1 MTTGNQTAPKKTKL
15 MLRSI
20 ALIFAAVCA
29 LTLLSQPALAQN
41 TYVITDGDKV
51 VYHTTNSTDPA
62 VILSEA
68 GLSLS
73 EDDTFTTSPG
83 LVMSEITICRSLSVT
98 IRHCGETLTVEST
111 GETVGDLLERLNIS
125 LDGDTTVSAPLDAAV
140 TDGMELDVSRTLR
153 TAETYTVVIPHET
166 TVCYDDSLP
175 AGTELVLT
183 PGMDGEMRCTANVVY
198 VDGVE
203 MSRSVLEQTVTTQ
216 PVNEIVAVGTG
227 SGEAVSVA
235 ANGPIIGDG
244 FIITETGEVLTY
256 TKTIQVEATAYT
268 HTDAGCDFWTATN
281 THVRIGTVA
290 VDPRYIPYGTRMFIV
305 SNDGQYIYGI
315 GTAEDCGGAIKQD
328 RVDLYF
334 PTTAECFQFGRRDCT
349 IYVLG

>member
-1 MTTGNQTAPKKTKL
+1 MTTGNQTAPKRTKL
-15 MLRSI
+15 MLRAI

-29 LTLLSQPALAQN
+29 LTLLSQPAHAQN
-41 TYVITDGDKV
+41 TYVITDGDRV

-83 LVMSEITICRSLSVT
+83 LVLSEITICRSLSVT

-125 LDGDTTVSAPLDAAV
+125 LDGDTTVSVPLDTPVA
-140 TDGMELDVSRTLR
+140 DGMELDVSRTLR
-153 TAETYTVVIPHET
+153 TSETYTVVIPHET
-166 TVCYDDSLP
+166 TFCYDDTLP
-175 AGTELVLT
+175 AGTQLVLT

-203 MSRSVLEQTVTTQ
+203 VSRSVMQQTVTTQ

-227 SGEAVSVA
+227 DRDAVTTA
-235 ANGPIIGDG
+235 AKGPIIGDG

-256 TKTIQVEATAYT
+256 TSTWVVEATAYT

-305 SNDGQYIYGI
+305 SNDGQYVYGVA
-315 GTAEDCGGAIKQD
+315 TAEDCGGAIKGN
-328 RVDLYF
+328 RLDLYF
-334 PTTAECFQFGRRDCT
+334 STAAACYRFGIRNCT
-349 IYVLG
+349 VYILG

>member
-15 MLRSI
+15 TLRAI
-20 ALIFAAVCA
+20 ALIFVAVCA

-41 TYVITDGDKV
+41 TYVITDGDRV

-83 LVMSEITICRSLSVT
+83 LMMPEITIRRSVSVT

-111 GETVGDLLERLNIS
+111 GETVGQLLDRLNIS
-125 LDGDTTVSAPLDAAV
+125 LDGDTTVSVPLDTPTA
-140 TDGMELDVSRTLR
+140 DGMELDVSRTLR

-166 TVCYDDSLP
+166 TICYDDTLP

-183 PGMDGEMRCTANVVY
+183 AGKDGEMRCTANVVY
-198 VDGVE
+198 MDGVE
-203 MSRSVLEQTVTTQ
+203 ISRSVMQQTVTTQ

-227 SGEAVSVA
+227 SGEAVTTSTK
-235 ANGPIIGDG
+235 GPIIGDG

-256 TKTIQVEATAYT
+256 TSTWQVEATAYT

-305 SNDGQYIYGI
+305 SNDGAYVYGVA
-315 GTAEDCGGAIKQD
+315 TAEDCGGAIKQD
-328 RVDLYF
+328 RIDLYY

-349 IYVLG
+349 IYFLG

>member
-1 MTTGNQTAPKKTKL
+1 MTELNQNKQKKNRTL
-15 MLRSI
+15 IRNI
-20 ALIFAAVCA
+20 VLIFAAVCV
-29 LTLLSQPALAQN
+29 LGLLSQTAFAQN
-41 TYVITDGDKV
+41 TYVITDGSRV
-51 VYHTTNSTDPA
+51 VVHTTNSTDPA
-62 VILSEA
+62 VILNEA
-68 GLSLS
+68 GLSLD
-73 EDDTFTTSPG
+73 EDDTFTTTPG
-83 LVMSEITICRSLSVT
+83 LGVSEITIRRSLTVT
-98 IRHCGETLTVEST
+98 IHHCGEKLTVESS
-111 GETVGDLLERLNIS
+111 GETVGDLLERLNI
-125 LDGDTTVSAPLDAAV
+125 LVDGDTNVSAPLDTPVA
-140 TDGMELDVSRTLR
+140 DGQELTVSRTVR
-153 TAETYTVVIPHET
+153 TTETYTVVIPYET
-166 TVCYDDSLP
+166 TVCYDDTLP
-175 AGTELVLT
+175 EGTRVVLT
-183 PGMDGEMRCTANVVY
+183 PGVDGEMRCTASVVY
-198 VDGVE
+198 EDGVE
-203 MSRSVLEQTVTTQ
+203 LNRSVLEQTVTTQ

-227 SGEAVSVA
+227 SAAAVNVA

>member
-1 MTTGNQTAPKKTKL
+1 MTELNQNKQKKTRTL
-15 MLRSI
+15 IRNI
-20 ALIFAAVCA
+20 ALIFAAVCV
-29 LTLLSQPALAQN
+29 LGLLSQTAFAQN
-41 TYVITDGDKV
+41 TYVITDGSRV
-51 VYHTTNSTDPA
+51 VVHTTNSTDPA
-62 VILSEA
+62 VILNEA
-68 GLSLS
+68 GLSLD
-73 EDDTFTTSPG
+73 EDDTFTTTPG
-83 LVMSEITICRSLSVT
+83 LGVSEITIRRSLTVT
-98 IRHCGETLTVEST
+98 IHHCGEKLTVEST
-111 GETVGDLLERLNIS
+111 GETVGQLLERLNI
-125 LDGDTTVSAPLDAAV
+125 LVDGDTNVSAALDTPVA
-140 TDGMELDVSRTLR
+140 DGQELTVSRTVR
-153 TAETYTVVIPHET
+153 ASETYTVVLPYET
-166 TVCYDDSLP
+166 TVCYDDTLP
-175 AGTELVLT
+175 EGTELVLT
-183 PGMDGEMRCTANVVY
+183 PGVDGEMRCTASVVY
-198 VDGVE
+198 EDGVE
-203 MSRSVLEQTVTTQ
+203 LNRSVLEQTVTTQ

-227 SGEAVSVA
+227 TGAAVDA
-235 ANGPIIGDG
+235 AAKGPIIGDG

>member
-1 MTTGNQTAPKKTKL
+1 MTTGNQTASKRTKL
-15 MLRSI
+15 MLRAI
-20 ALIFAAVCA
+20 ALAFAAVCA
-29 LTLLSQPALAQN
+29 LTLLSQPAHAQN
-41 TYVITDGDKV
+41 TYVITDGDRV

-83 LVMSEITICRSLSVT
+83 LVLSEITICRSLSVT
-98 IRHCGETLTVEST
+98 IRHCGETLTVESI
-111 GETVGDLLERLNIS
+111 GESVGDLLERLNIS
-125 LDGDTTVSAPLDAAV
+125 LDGDTTVSAPLDAPVA
-140 TDGMELDVSRTLR
+140 DGMVLDVSRTLR
-153 TAETYTVVIPHET
+153 CAETYTVVIPHET
-166 TVCYDDSLP
+166 TFCYDDTLP

-203 MSRSVLEQTVTTQ
+203 VSRSVMQQTVTTQ
-216 PVNEIVAVGTG
+216 PINEIVAVGTG
-227 SGEAVSVA
+227 DRDAVTA
-235 ANGPIIGDG
+235 TAKGPIIGDG

-256 TKTIQVEATAYT
+256 TSTWVVEATAYT

-305 SNDGQYIYGI
+305 SNDGQYVYGVA
-315 GTAEDCGGAIKQD
+315 TAEDCGGAIKQD
-328 RVDLYF
+328 RIDLYY

-349 IYVLG
+349 IYFLG

>member
-1 MTTGNQTAPKKTKL
+1 MTTGNQTAPKRTKL
-15 MLRSI
+15 MLRAI
-20 ALIFAAVCA
+20 ALAFAAVCA
-29 LTLLSQPALAQN
+29 LTLLSQPAHAQN
-41 TYVITDGDKV
+41 TYVITDGDRV

-83 LVMSEITICRSLSVT
+83 LVLSEITICRSLSVT

-111 GETVGDLLERLNIS
+111 GESVGDLLERLNIS
-125 LDGDTTVSAPLDAAV
+125 LDGDTTVSAPLDAPVA
-140 TDGMELDVSRTLR
+140 DGMVLDVSRTLR
-153 TAETYTVVIPHET
+153 CAETYTVVIPHET
-166 TVCYDDSLP
+166 TFCYDDTLP

-203 MSRSVLEQTVTTQ
+203 VSRSVMQQTVTTQ
-216 PVNEIVAVGTG
+216 PINEIVAVGTG
-227 SGEAVSVA
+227 DRDAVTASA
-235 ANGPIIGDG
+235 KGPIIGDG

-256 TKTIQVEATAYT
+256 TSTWVVEATAYT

-305 SNDGQYIYGI
+305 SNDGQYVYGVA
-315 GTAEDCGGAIKQD
+315 TAEDCGGAIKQD
-328 RVDLYF
+328 RIDLYY

-349 IYVLG
+349 IYFLG

>member
-15 MLRSI
+15 MLRAI
-20 ALIFAAVCA
+20 ALIFVAVCA

-125 LDGDTTVSAPLDAAV
+125 LDGDTTVSADLDTAV
-140 TDGMELDVSRTLR
+140 ADGMVLDVSRTLR
-153 TAETYTVVIPHET
+153 TSETYTVVIPHET
-166 TVCYDDSLP
+166 TVCYDDTLP

-183 PGMDGEMRCTANVVY
+183 PGTDGEMRCNANVVY

-203 MSRSVLEQTVTTQ
+203 VSRSVMQQTVTTQ

-227 SGEAVSVA
+227 SGDVVTTTAK
-235 ANGPIIGDG
+235 GPIIGDG

-256 TKTIQVEATAYT
+256 TSTWVVEATAYT

-305 SNDGQYIYGI
+305 SNDGAYVYGVA
-315 GTAEDCGGAIKQD
+315 TAEDCGGAIKQD
-328 RVDLYF
+328 RIDLYY

-349 IYVLG
+349 IYFLG